1 MQLILEAIR
10 EAGSRLLSPDS
21 DLLSATWRTLQ
32 VSGTATFISL
42 LLGVPSG
49 VALALYRFPG
59 RIFIVAL
66 INTGMGLPPV
76 VVGLFVMLLLWRS
89 GPFGALELL
98 YTPSAMVIAQTLIAL
113 PVVAGLSLAALQS
126 LPARLRLQLQA
137 LGAST
142 LQTAWLL
149 SREARLPLLAA
160 LMAGF
165 GAVISEVGA
174 SLMVGGNLRGSTRV
188 LTTAVVLEASK
199 GNFASGIALGLVLLV
214 LAYAI
219 NDVLT
224 RLQQRGRGR
233 KA

>member
-1 MQLILEAIR
+1 MQLILEALQ
-10 EAGSRLLSPDS
+10 EAGSRILSPDS
-21 DLLSATWRTLQ
+21 DLLGATWRTLQ
-32 VSGTATFISL
+32 VSGSATLVSL
-42 LLGVPSG
+42 FLGVPAG

-59 RIFIVAL
+59 RILIVAL

-76 VVGLFVMLLLWRS
+76 LVGLFVMLLLWRS
-89 GPFGALELL
+89 GPFGPLELL
-98 YTPSAMVIAQTLIAL
+98 YTPSAMVLAQTLIAL

-126 LPARLRLQLQA
+126 LPPRLRLQVQA
-137 LGAST
+137 LGASP

-149 SREARLPLLAA
+149 SREAHLPLLAA

-188 LTTAVVLEASK
+188 LTTAIVLEASK
-199 GNFASGIALGLVLLV
+199 GNFASGIALGVVLLV

-224 RLQQRGRGR
+224 RLQQRSRR
-233 KA
+233 KNP